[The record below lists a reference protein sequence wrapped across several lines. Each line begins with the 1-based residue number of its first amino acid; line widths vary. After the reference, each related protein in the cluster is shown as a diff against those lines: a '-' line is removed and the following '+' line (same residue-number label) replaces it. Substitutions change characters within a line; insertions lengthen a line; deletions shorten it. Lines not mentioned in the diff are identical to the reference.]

1 MGVPDAPQWLCPSFS
16 RSVTAAGATATPEE
30 IRAVAERLLDRWRD
44 PERHFHNLKHLVDV
58 LARVDE
64 LGEETHEPAIVR
76 LAAWYHGAVFDA
88 ARYKAYASRG
98 GEDEVASAVVAIE
111 ELTSLGVPEARARRV
126 GDLVSM
132 LVRHTPAADDM
143 DAAVL
148 CDADLAMLATEPQKY
163 KTYLQDVR
171 AEYADVPIEDYLKAR
186 ARILGKL
193 LCRKNL
199 FHSPLSAQWEGPARQ
214 NLQAELQR
222 VERELTA
229 RGIEVEHLV
238 AHPTTGTLRAATP
251 AGAPA
256 GRPLSGATPVA
267 APGSSATTPAVDA
280 AAQAAT
286 GSRGPSAPST
296 SGSRTTW

>member
-1 MGVPDAPQWLCPSFS
+1 MGVPDAPQWLCPSFT
-16 RSVTAAGATATPEE
+16 RSVIAAGATATPEQ
-30 IRAVAERLLDRWRD
+30 IRETADRLLDRWRD

-76 LAAWYHGAVFDA
+76 LAAWYHGAVFDSA
-88 ARYKAYASRG
+88 KYKTYATRG
-98 GEDEVASAVVAIE
+98 GEDEVASAVVAMR
-111 ELTSLGVPEARARRV
+111 ELTALGVPAERARRV
-126 GDLVSM
+126 SDLVSM
-132 LVRHTPAADDM
+132 LVRHSPAPADM

-163 KTYLQDVR
+163 KTYLHDVR
-171 AEYADVPIEDYLKAR
+171 AEYSHVPVEDYLKAR

-222 VERELTA
+222 VERELTEL
-229 RGIEVEHLV
+229 GVPFEHTLI
-238 AHPTTGTLRAATP
+238 HPPTGMLRAATP
-251 AGAPA
+251 ADAPA
-256 GRPLSGATPVA
+256 VHADAPKAAVPASSGEQ
-267 APGSSATTPAVDA
+267 PA
-280 AAQAAT
+280 
-286 GSRGPSAPST
+286 G
-296 SGSRTTW
+296 